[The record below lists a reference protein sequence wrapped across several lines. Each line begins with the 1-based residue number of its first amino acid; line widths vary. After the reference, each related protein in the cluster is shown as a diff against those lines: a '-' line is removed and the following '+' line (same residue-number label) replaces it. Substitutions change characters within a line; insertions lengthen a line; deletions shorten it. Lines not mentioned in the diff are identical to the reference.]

1 VGAPDQDTA
10 RAIEGLHVIKAGS
23 HASGSGTS
31 LVAGGVQPLDPVH
44 PAGAEVELHGVR
56 IGVGVQVERAEVG
69 RGLPLAEALLD
80 RLRTPR

>member
-1 VGAPDQDTA
+1 MGAPDQDTA

-56 IGVGVQVERAEVG
+56 IGVGVQVG
-69 RGLPLAEALLD
+69 YP
-80 RLRTPR
+80 RTFSCSNSSAGGWS